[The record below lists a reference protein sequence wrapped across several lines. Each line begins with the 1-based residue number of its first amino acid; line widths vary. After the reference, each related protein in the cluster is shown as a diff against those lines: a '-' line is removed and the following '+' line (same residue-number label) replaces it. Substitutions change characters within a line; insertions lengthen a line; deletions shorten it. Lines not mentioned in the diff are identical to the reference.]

1 MTEVQATVEFSV
13 ELHKFYNVD
22 LFQRGFY
29 QIRASLKVPPRVPH
43 KVETSLLHPGGS
55 DLAFPASVQDDV
67 ISSKTFQILYKNE
80 EIVVNDVLLFKVMML
95 LDEKKVDESLSDMDF
110 QLFLD
115 LYFTDGDYTPDD
127 PSSLQNISGRTLRL
141 HFSLQRGIHQHINV
155 MFDYFHLSVIS
166 VVLHASLVALHQPLI
181 SFPRP
186 VKTTWLNRNAPAQSK
201 DSVIPPLENV
211 VFGSSYVKQV
221 SPDGRTFLVSDPCL
235 KHAFSLH
242 QNLCSSLL
250 SAYQGLFGYFTS
262 ITKDLPSSHRMEL
275 EQLDLEARLAG
286 LCEQIKQKAE
296 SPDELAELVNMN
308 LAQLCSLLMAL
319 WGQFL
324 EVVSLQE
331 HVAALLSAGHHS
343 LRVRRFAEAFFC
355 LEHPRQSALAYQEL
369 HAHSHQQM
377 TNAIKSSSYF
387 LSLPPLPVE
396 CADLDGDVN
405 SLPIIFEDRYLDS
418 ITEDRD
424 GPWLGM
430 HNTRT
435 GPASKSDKPSSKDCS
450 AAASAPPDCTPV
462 DNAWPDNYDPPPKS
476 KGKSVKLKKNSKT
489 ENSKKLIRQGSK
501 DSVVLVG
508 YKNLK
513 APCKEQFKEG
523 EASLSQEQ
531 RDTLQQDT
539 HSNLRTNTNATFDSG
554 AMSAHFGNGA
564 DNNSTNTA
572 SQKSNFKIP
581 KSSDVQKNPQ
591 AGTGAIATSNQTLH
605 REDQAEHYS
614 QKLPQWTTGV
624 KQIEVKPS
632 SKDPYQGGKV
642 TVVLPCRSDGS
653 LCSNFPEIRQTELCD
668 SQHTV
673 DSVFERPD
681 KEATQHSQSRLVSVH
696 VKSECVRLPDGGAP
710 IASSRLSDSGIE
722 SEPSS
727 FVTQFVPGPQSGLGL
742 GVAESGASQL
752 DRPLLSP
759 APRPV
764 QQSTVLKPSGAG
776 ETLNPENTSGI
787 SGVQSSLTSINSLPS
802 DDEGDEGSS
811 RASSGA
817 DVRVRKSSVL
827 VQEQSVIF
835 SGDVT
840 MMSPVNVAPPSG
852 AADSQATM
860 PTCDLEPDS
869 KLICV
874 SELQLEGAAGSG
886 TVKEPRSEPHTACPS
901 SNSATSSTDMVKRG
915 MVENYFG
922 SCSSTDVS
930 EISPVETSA
939 ITLGIQSGP
948 QAEEEEDD
956 AEHEMIEN
964 GYYEE
969 GDGYAFVNGVTDEE
983 QTGAADAT
991 AQETSLLYER
1001 LGIGYLQEA
1010 KDLSNAPICSNLAS
1024 SSVGTSLGRPPCP
1037 STSFSSNLRWYECAT
1052 ASQMK
1057 AFDKAKEEMKQ
1068 LKLPGFL
1075 YSEVSELASTV
1086 PYFSLEEDESCEE
1099 GIHLIV
1105 CVHGLDGNS
1114 ADLRLVKTY
1123 LELGLPGARIDF
1135 LMSERNQ
1142 NDTFA
1147 DFESMTDRLLDE
1159 IVQYIQIYS
1168 LTVSKIS
1175 FVGHSLGNLIV
1186 RSVLT
1191 RPRFKCYLSRLH
1203 TFLSLSGPHLGTLY
1217 NSSALVNTGLWFM
1230 QKWKKSGSLLQLT
1243 CRDHSDPRQTFLY
1256 KLSKKS
1262 GLQFFKNVVLVG
1274 SLQDRYVP
1282 YHSARIEMCKTA
1294 LKDKQTG
1301 PVYAEMIENLLLPI
1315 LQNKDCNLVRYD
1327 VIHALPNTA
1336 NSLIGRA
1343 AHIAVLDSEIF
1354 LEKFFLVA
1362 GLKFFQ

>member
-67 ISSKTFQILYKNE
+67 ICSKTFQILYKNE
-80 EIVVNDVLLFKVMML
+80 EVVVNDVLLFKVMML
-95 LDEKKVDESLSDMDF
+95 LDEKKVEESLNDMDF

-166 VVLHASLVALHQPLI
+166 VAIHASLVALHQPLI

-211 VFGSSYVKQV
+211 VFGSTYVKQV
-221 SPDGRTFLVSDPCL
+221 SPDGRTFLVSDHCL
-235 KHAFSLH
+235 QHAFSLH

-250 SAYQGLFGYFTS
+250 LAYQGLFGYFTS

-275 EQLDLEARLAG
+275 EQLDLEARLAD
-286 LCEQIKQKAE
+286 LCEQVKQKAE

-331 HVAALLSAGHHS
+331 HVAALLAMEHHTQ
-343 LRVRRFAEAFFC
+343 RVRRFAEAFFC

-396 CADLDGDVN
+396 CADLDGDVS

-418 ITEDRD
+418 ITE
-424 GPWLGM
+424 GFF
-430 HNTRT
+430 
-435 GPASKSDKPSSKDCS
+435 
-450 AAASAPPDCTPV
+450 
-462 DNAWPDNYDPPPKS
+462 
-476 KGKSVKLKKNSKT
+476 KNPT
-489 ENSKKLIRQGSK
+489 N
-501 DSVVLVG
+501 LVTQ
-508 YKNLK
+508 N
-513 APCKEQFKEG
+513 
-523 EASLSQEQ
+523 
-531 RDTLQQDT
+531 
-539 HSNLRTNTNATFDSG
+539 
-554 AMSAHFGNGA
+554 
-564 DNNSTNTA
+564 
-572 SQKSNFKIP
+572 
-581 KSSDVQKNPQ
+581 NPQ
-591 AGTGAIATSNQTLH
+591 AGTGA
-605 REDQAEHYS
+605 DQGG
-614 QKLPQWTTGV
+614 QKLPQWSGGL

-632 SKDPYQGGKV
+632 NKDPYQGDKV
-642 TVVLPCRSDGS
+642 TVLLPCRTDGNIS
-653 LCSNFPEIRQTELCD
+653 SNIPEITQTDLCDAQQSVVDSSVVFTGDNKPAVTAVCTPDIGACD
-668 SQHTV
+668 SQLIKPT
-673 DSVFERPD
+673 FELQ
-681 KEATQHSQSRLVSVH
+681 T
-696 VKSECVRLPDGGAP
+696 
-710 IASSRLSDSGIE
+710 
-722 SEPSS
+722 
-727 FVTQFVPGPQSGLGL
+727 
-742 GVAESGASQL
+742 
-752 DRPLLSP
+752 
-759 APRPV
+759 
-764 QQSTVLKPSGAG
+764 
-776 ETLNPENTSGI
+776 
-787 SGVQSSLTSINSLPS
+787 
-802 DDEGDEGSS
+802 
-811 RASSGA
+811 
-817 DVRVRKSSVL
+817 
-827 VQEQSVIF
+827 
-835 SGDVT
+835 
-840 MMSPVNVAPPSG
+840 
-852 AADSQATM
+852 
-860 PTCDLEPDS
+860 DS
-869 KLICV
+869 KLIGS
-874 SELQLEGAAGSG
+874 SELGLEGAAGSG
-886 TVKEPRSEPHTACPS
+886 TVKESRSEPHTACPS
-901 SNSATSSTDMVKRG
+901 SNSATSSTDLVKRG

-939 ITLGIQSGP
+939 ITLGIQTGP
-948 QAEEEEDD
+948 QVEEDED
-956 AEHEMIEN
+956 ETEHEMIEN

-969 GDGYAFVNGVTDEE
+969 GDGYAFVNGVADEE
-983 QTGAADAT
+983 RTGAGEAA
-991 AQETSLLYER
+991 AQETTLLFEQ
-1001 LGIGYLQEA
+1001 LGIGYPHET
-1010 KDLSNAPICSNLAS
+1010 KDLSKAPICSNQAS
-1024 SSVGTSLGRPPCP
+1024 SSVGCSFGRPPCP
-1037 STSFSSNLRWYECAT
+1037 SVSLSSSLRWYECAPT
-1052 ASQMK
+1052 PQMK
-1057 AFDKAKEEMKQ
+1057 VFIRAKEEMKQ
-1068 LKLPGFL
+1068 LRLPGFL
-1075 YSEVSELASTV
+1075 YSEVPELASTV

-1159 IVQYIQIYS
+1159 IVQYIQIYN

-1186 RSVLT
+1186 RSVLS

-1217 NSSALVNTGLWFM
+1217 NSSALLWI
-1230 QKWKKSGSLLQLT
+1230 L
-1243 CRDHSDPRQTFLY
+1243 
-1256 KLSKKS
+1256 KKS

-1301 PVYAEMIENLLLPI
+1301 PVYAEMIENLLLPV
-1315 LQNKDCNLVRYD
+1315 LQSKDCNLVRYD

>member
-22 LFQRGFY
+22 LFQRFY

-43 KVETSLLHPGGS
+43 KVETSLLHPGS

-67 ISSKTFQILYKNE
+67 ICSKTFQILYKNE
-80 EIVVNDVLLFKVMML
+80 EVVVNDVLLFKVMML
-95 LDEKKVDESLSDMDF
+95 LDEKKVEESLNDMDF

-115 LYFTDGDYTPDD
+115 LYFTDGDYPDD

-166 VVLHASLVALHQPLI
+166 VAIHASLVALHQPLI
-181 SFPRP
+181 FPRP

-211 VFGSSYVKQV
+211 VFGSTYVKQV
-221 SPDGRTFLVSDPCL
+221 SPDGRTFLVSDHCL
-235 KHAFSLH
+235 QHAFSLH

-250 SAYQGLFGYFTS
+250 LAYQGLFGYFTS

-275 EQLDLEARLAG
+275 KPSMQVLYERVLRRPYPRSQRHVYIQLDLEARLAD
-286 LCEQIKQKAE
+286 LCEQVKQKAE

-331 HVAALLSAGHHS
+331 HVAALLAMEHHTQ
-343 LRVRRFAEAFFC
+343 RVRRFAEAFFC

-369 HAHSHQQM
+369 AHSHQQM

-396 CADLDGDVN
+396 CADLDGDVS

-418 ITEDRD
+418 ITERD

-435 GPASKSDKPSSKDCS
+435 GSVSSKMDKTNSKDCS
-450 AAASAPPDCTPV
+450 AAASPIPESRCALM
-462 DNAWPDNYDPPPKS
+462 DNAWPDSYDPPPKS

-501 DSVVLVG
+501 DSVILVG

-513 APCKEQFKEG
+513 APYSDPSTKYKEG
-523 EASLSQEQ
+523 EAPLNQDEE
-531 RDTLQQDT
+531 RDTLQGD
-539 HSNLRTNTNATFDSG
+539 SSSYLRTNASSTFDSG
-554 AMSAHFGNGA
+554 ATAAHSGNSAVDSVSA
-564 DNNSTNTA
+564 DNKTTAACQKGFFKNPTNLVT
-572 SQKSNFKIP
+572 QN
-581 KSSDVQKNPQ
+581 NPQ
-591 AGTGAIATSNQTLH
+591 AGTGA
-605 REDQAEHYS
+605 DQGG
-614 QKLPQWTTGV
+614 QKLPQWSGGL

-632 SKDPYQGGKV
+632 NKDPYQGDKV
-642 TVVLPCRSDGS
+642 TVLLPCRTDGNIS
-653 LCSNFPEIRQTELCD
+653 SNIPEITQTDLCD
-668 SQHTV
+668 AQQSVV
-673 DSVFERPD
+673 DSVFERPG
-681 KEATQHSQSRLVSVH
+681 KETTQRIQSGLVSVQ
-696 VKSECVRLPDGGAP
+696 VKSDCIRLPDGGAP
-710 IASSRLSDSGIE
+710 SASSRLSDSGIE

-727 FVTQFVPGPQSGLGL
+727 FATQLVPGSQTCAGL
-742 GVAESGASQL
+742 GVTESGVAALQPE
-752 DRPLLSP
+752 RPLLGTAS
-759 APRPV
+759 RPV
-764 QQSTVLKPSGAG
+764 QQSTLQKPSG
-776 ETLNPENTSGI
+776 EILYPESTSAV

-802 DDEGDEGSS
+802 DDEGEGSS
-811 RASSGA
+811 RGSSGA
-817 DVRVRKSSVL
+817 EVRGRKSSVL
-827 VQEQSVIF
+827 VQEQSVVF
-835 SGDVT
+835 TGDNKPAVT
-840 MMSPVNVAPPSG
+840 AVCTPDIG
-852 AADSQATM
+852 ACDSQLIK
-860 PTCDLEPDS
+860 PTFELQTDS
-869 KLICV
+869 KLIGS
-874 SELQLEGAAGSG
+874 SELGLEGAAGSG
-886 TVKEPRSEPHTACPS
+886 TVKESRSEPHTACPS
-901 SNSATSSTDMVKRG
+901 SNSATSSTDLVKRG

-939 ITLGIQSGP
+939 ITLGIQTGP
-948 QAEEEEDD
+948 QVEEDED
-956 AEHEMIEN
+956 ETEHEMIEN

-969 GDGYAFVNGVTDEE
+969 GDGYAFVNGVADEE
-983 QTGAADAT
+983 RTGAGEAA
-991 AQETSLLYER
+991 AQETTLLFEQ
-1001 LGIGYLQEA
+1001 LGIGYF
-1010 KDLSNAPICSNLAS
+1010 I
-1024 SSVGTSLGRPPCP
+1024 R
-1037 STSFSSNLRWYECAT
+1037 
-1052 ASQMK
+1052 
-1057 AFDKAKEEMKQ
+1057 AKEEMKQ
-1068 LKLPGFL
+1068 LRLPGFL
-1075 YSEVSELASTV
+1075 YSEVPELASTV

-1105 CVHGLDGNS
+1105 CVHGLDNS

-1159 IVQYIQIYS
+1159 IVQYIQIYN

-1186 RSVLT
+1186 RSVLS

-1217 NSSALVNTGLWFM
+1217 NSSALVNTLWFM

-1262 GLQFFKNVVLVG
+1262 LQFFKNVVLVG

-1294 LKDKQTG
+1294 LKDKQT
-1301 PVYAEMIENLLLPI
+1301 PVYAEMIENLLLPV
-1315 LQNKDCNLVRYD
+1315 LQSKDCNLVRYD